1 MKLCYSTGSMNQRA
15 VVALI
20 VVLVFIGGGIAL
32 FNYLTGDAPAVQD
45 LNPTPQPDLTQTT
58 QINPQQFSAAPQQ
71 SPAAPA
77 VAGASAKPRKK
88 YNTFPGVLAPEN
100 LKNRTAVIE
109 TDKGKI
115 NFEIYPEATKA
126 ASNFIFLAQEG
137 FYDGITFHRV
147 EPNFVIQGGDP
158 NGNGTGDPGYLF
170 ADEPVTRPYLRGT
183 VAMAKRAEPNTNGS
197 QFFIVLADNP
207 PLDPKYTIFGRVTT
221 GMDVVA
227 KIQVGDVMRKVSV
240 TTGTP

>member
-1 MKLCYSTGSMNQRA
+1 MNLCYSTGSMNQKA

-20 VVLVFIGGGIAL
+20 VVLIFIGGAAAL
-32 FNYLTGDAPAVQD
+32 FNYLTGGAPAVQD

-58 QINPQQFSAAPQQ
+58 QINPQQLTATP
-71 SPAAPA
+71 PASQGV
-77 VAGASAKPRKK
+77 VAGASTKPRKR
-88 YNTFPGVLAPEN
+88 YNTFPGVLSPEN
-100 LKNRTAVIE
+100 LKDKMAVIE

-115 NFEIYPEATKA
+115 NIEIYPEATKA
-126 ASNFIFLAQEG
+126 ASNFLFLAQDG
-137 FYDGITFHRV
+137 FYDGLTFHRV

-170 ADEPVTRPYLRGT
+170 AEEPVTRPYLRGT
-183 VAMAKRAEPNTNGS
+183 VAMAKRTEPNTNGS
-197 QFFIVLADNP
+197 QFFIVLTDNP

-240 TTGTP
+240 TNTP